1 MTSLYQGT
9 TFDQDAR
16 QDEVQP
22 DFEQRQRQFE
32 RWEEQPSSDQ
42 RQKNV
47 GDSER
52 AVSVAA
58 GAILGLL
65 GISRRSVPGM
75 LIAGVGGALI
85 YRRISGYCPLCAQ
98 LGIDSAHPSGDELD
112 TTEREIN
119 ERGIQIAQ
127 SFLINRSPEELYQ
140 FWRNFENLPRIMS
153 YLESVRTIDQRRSH
167 WVAKAPRLAGG
178 KVEWDAE
185 ITRDEPNSLIAW
197 RSLPG
202 SDIDTDLAVLRY
214 VTTVSL
220 NGRQFSPFIIVPTG
234 RVKSTLNDGV
244 TPPATSSGFGDL
256 QIGGTLGLIGSPA
269 LPRPEFLSFKP
280 GFNMSVFAK
289 VSFPTCGYISAKPG
303 NLGSNR

>member
-9 TFDQDAR
+9 TLEERR

-32 RWEEQPSSDQ
+32 RWEEQPQSGE

-65 GISRRSVPGM
+65 GLSRRSVPGM

-85 YRRISGYCPLCAQ
+85 YRGVTGYCPLSAQ
-98 LGIDSAHPSGDELD
+98 FGIDTAHPAGDELD

-119 ERGIQIAQ
+119 ERGIHIAQ

-153 YLESVRTIDQRRSH
+153 YLESVHVVDHRRSH

-202 SDIDTDLAVLRY
+202 SDIDTAGDIRFQRALGDRGTQVNVSMRY
-214 VTTVSL
+214 V
-220 NGRQFSPFIIVPTG
+220 
-234 RVKSTLNDGV
+234 
-244 TPPATSSGFGDL
+244 PPAGKLGHWITSMLGENPKRVVREDL
-256 QIGGTLGLIGSPA
+256 RNFKRIMEIGEIPTIIGQPHGTCTGQGTRYTESNW
-269 LPRPEFLSFKP
+269 KP
-280 GFNMSVFAK
+280 
-289 VSFPTCGYISAKPG
+289 
-303 NLGSNR
+303 LHR